1 MGFEHRQE
9 AERFLAELRE
19 PFAKFGLKL
28 HPDKTR
34 IVEFGRYAEK
44 IGETGATAGTRE
56 HSHRL
61 DLQLSIEP
69 LWFH

>member
-34 IVEFGRYAEK
+34 IVEFGRYKGMELKLRAEALVFLAAQ
-44 IGETGATAGTRE
+44 TW
-56 HSHRL
+56 S
-61 DLQLSIEP
+61 
-69 LWFH
+69 